1 MIIAYLC
8 YCAYS
13 TVLKIRLLNLYYLAP
28 HHQTNEYSLI
38 FSGMML
44 CRLTP
49 PMCLNFLGLIHMDSH
64 IIKTHILE
72 TYYTQV
78 MGHMDVI
85 SIISNG
91 FNVYFPMAILAFC
104 LATYFSLGSRLL
116 SMLGFQQ
123 FLGDDELTTDLVDEG
138 KELIQRGKHPMAL
151 QHIRLV
157 KLVSISLVYTNFYVF
172 IDYSEL
178 FSLLVLVF
186 LNTSFI

>member
-1 MIIAYLC
+1 MITWQSRYRIQLYNWIPRFFLTKLQQVCYKFQILSTLIIAYLC

-72 TYYTQV
+72 THYTQV

-85 SIISNG
+85 SIISDG

-138 KELIQRGKHPMAL
+138 KELIQRGLLK
-151 QHIRLV
+151 
-157 KLVSISLVYTNFYVF
+157 NFNY
-172 IDYSEL
+172 
-178 FSLLVLVF
+178 
-186 LNTSFI
+186 